1 MTKDLLSLLGMLA
14 VVLLVLVGAYAFTRW
29 AGKGGLLMPYGT
41 PSGSGRL
48 QVLDRISLGK
58 DQCLLA
64 VRAGERYFLLGSS
77 PSGVSLVAE
86 LTAEEG
92 ALWHSPSS
100 HNDSS
105 QRLTPE
111 FHAILRR
118 LRDKKES

>member
-1 MTKDLLSLLGMLA
+1 MTNDLLSLLGMLA

-29 AGKGGLLMPYGT
+29 ASKGGLLTQYGA

-48 QVLDRISLGK
+48 QVLDRLSLGK
-58 DQCLLA
+58 DQWLMV
-64 VRAGERYFLLGSS
+64 VRAGEHYFLLGSS
-77 PSGVSLVAE
+77 PSGVSLVSE

-100 HNDSS
+100 NDDSS
-105 QRLTPE
+105 QRISQE
-111 FHAILRR
+111 FHAILKR